1 MNRYALQSIESR
13 NEQIFPFDERE
24 RERENVS
31 RDGETEA
38 STSVNAERGTNKFF
52 RATESNAERKEGRR
66 WPTSGSKKKLKKKKR
81 NLPPFCKLQIRRYV
95 CMYVCIAWGAAMRN
109 LWSNY
114 SRLSAIVG
122 QDQSKKKYKKKEGSN
137 RLNETNLLD
146 LIKTEN
152 AVNLRCQ

>member
-1 MNRYALQSIESR
+1 M
-13 NEQIFPFDERE
+13 
-24 RERENVS
+24 S

-66 WPTSGSKKKLKKKKR
+66 WPTSGSKKKLKKKKGTYH
-81 NLPPFCKLQIRRYV
+81 PFASFRYV
-95 CMYVCIAWGAAMRN
+95 GTYVCIAWGAAMRN